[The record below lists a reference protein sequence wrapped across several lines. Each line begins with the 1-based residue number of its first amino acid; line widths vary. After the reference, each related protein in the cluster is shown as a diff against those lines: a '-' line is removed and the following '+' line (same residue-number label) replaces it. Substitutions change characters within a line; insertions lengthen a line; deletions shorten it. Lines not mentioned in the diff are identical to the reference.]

1 MKVRFIA
8 IREFRTACLLL
19 FSFLCLASS
28 RTIKAE
34 TIIEKQLAE
43 LDFKIQTLPPHSLQ
57 IEISK
62 LRANKDAKIIAT
74 SSYVPNPARIV
85 IDIQGI
91 KASKNQTIQV
101 NNSEVKAVRLGVHP
115 DYCRLV
121 IDLSADGAIN
131 SAVEQTAD
139 NRIILAFSVKKTPI
153 KNLQNY
159 HQPVKTEPSPT
170 AIHTATALSSATPK
184 NTATPVVAKSTATPV
199 KKTPTPKPTNT
210 KAVEKA
216 SPVATQKLVA
226 NMETKAPL
234 VEENSAALP
243 VRKVPAPPPT
253 VATQTAPPALPTA
266 TPQATSTKVPVPTSA
281 PAALEEAPLSSL
293 IEGKT
298 NPADIPANKKSSAS
312 DPLSHSGL
320 GGLNEQGISA
330 PIGPKDAA
338 QYLVEVRFDYQI
350 QDHDP
355 LLRLVMMS
363 GANFNLVKK
372 DSQLY
377 QLIIAKS
384 GIKNKELA
392 QPLFP
397 PHDFVGFTLV
407 HPRYENDSL
416 IIDIGV
422 DRGARI
428 SAFARGN
435 EIWVRGVT
443 K

>member
-8 IREFRTACLLL
+8 MNELRTVCLFL
-19 FSFLCLASS
+19 FSFLCLISS

-62 LRANKDAKIIAT
+62 LRAIKDVKITAT

-85 IDIQGI
+85 IDIKGV
-91 KASKNQTIQV
+91 KVSKNQTIQV

-131 SAVEQTAD
+131 SAIEQTAD
-139 NRIILAFSVKKTPI
+139 NLITLAFSVKKSAI
-153 KNLQNY
+153 KNPQNY
-159 HQPVKTEPSPT
+159 HQPVKSEPSPT
-170 AIHTATALSSATPK
+170 AIRTAEALSTATPK
-184 NTATPVVAKSTATPV
+184 NTATPVIAKSTATPV
-199 KKTPTPKPTNT
+199 KKTPTPKAT
-210 KAVEKA
+210 KTTVAEKINA
-216 SPVATQKLVA
+216 VATQKIVTT
-226 NMETKAPL
+226 METKAPI

-243 VRKVPAPPPT
+243 VRKVPAPPPA
-253 VATQTAPPALPTA
+253 VATQTAIPPLPTV
-266 TPQATSTKVPVPTSA
+266 TPQATSTKVPVATTL

-293 IEGKT
+293 IEGKA
-298 NPADIPANKKSSAS
+298 NPADIPANKQGSAS

-330 PIGPKDAA
+330 PIGPKDAS